1 MMSNALKDIAQQV
14 NNPVL
19 GAYLIWQFV
28 SEYRKEQ
35 KTHTEVH
42 PSLAF
47 LVLPMLFHEDTRSLV
62 ISTQRASGL
71 HAAISKLY
79 ASDKKLTDISMIIQN
94 RVDTEKEKTFES
106 LLMALDSGL
115 LFINQNTGYLIP
127 STSIKFLAESRLA
140 KDIAPLVRGAKKLGF
155 WFSQLSI
162 KEINKIVKVGF

>member
-1 MMSNALKDIAQQV
+1 MSNALKDIAQQV

-28 SEYRKEQ
+28 SEYQKEQ
-35 KTHTEVH
+35 KMHTEVH

-47 LVLPMLFHEDTRSLV
+47 LVLPILFHEDTRSIV
-62 ISTQRASGL
+62 TSTQRASGL

-79 ASDKKLTDISMIIQN
+79 SSDKKLTDISMVIQN
-94 RVDTEKEKTFES
+94 RVDIEKERTFES

-115 LFINQNTGYLIP
+115 LFINKNTGHLIR
-127 STSIKFLAESRLA
+127 STSIKSQTESRLA
-140 KDIAPLVRGAKKLGF
+140 KDITPLVRGAKKLGF

-162 KEINKIVKVGF
+162 NEINKIIKVGF